1 MSKPNE
7 ETGKPP
13 VRPPP
18 ARGPLS
24 MSTDDSVS
32 EDVSSSGPLSHCRA
46 SADGDGGKESEAS
59 PLSSEATT
67 ASGLAVSE
75 DRVSASQTTGGT
87 VASRPVKLTPA
98 CDKIRGLCLGTDGTF
113 PPGRNLPFINP
124 SSLETLRA
132 LVEEIRSSGEMD
144 PKIWKDCEVRWLHLF
159 QLVEKQYQEQILA
172 QQDQYQCQIQL
183 IQDEIKALVQL
194 QNRQASLQQHAD
206 FPQTPTVKTGDGTKD
221 FILPFI
227 PADCAFPR
235 RVASDGDSP
244 AAPALSPFS
253 SPSPPPQRSETANPG
268 EERTATVLSSG
279 YGTLST
285 WETGPEAEPRCSA
298 GVQEDGEESHEPSV
312 HQQKTCGQ
320 VLTSWA
326 MRQKVRSKKNKAVPS
341 QIPEYEELPRSNA
354 ESARPPPE
362 STDSQEQEQEQLRHP
377 AASSSGFFPLR
388 RSDSFLSETSGLTYW
403 RLNECDLYHPLPDG
417 FESGAYFLQEV
428 STAQAAEPRISL
440 RELYQHK
447 QRTDVKRSD
456 WERSETAS
464 PLQAEAATA
473 RQSDRSS
480 AFTSP
485 SRFALLRPGP
495 PMTPDSMAECSLG
508 TDNVSEVSQEVPPTS
523 QVKTCPAAAREE
535 KSGHTR
541 SSTLKPGSPSGTS
554 LDPPRSPRTSSL
566 GDPVVLSLLRQNL
579 REKHSRHVADLKAYY
594 ESEIQVLRDKLDPR
608 HLPGDLERGNRVLAE
623 RCERLE
629 KALAE
634 ATKRIQQLE
643 ATNASLEKKLAE
655 WPDRY
660 AVAGAAVKSLRQRLE
675 DGKRSAREKDATAA
689 RLRACAKQQEAAALK
704 ARQEADESEA
714 KMEREGKMMKEL
726 LAQYERV
733 EKDKEGLKDNL
744 LAKENK
750 LARANDEIL
759 ELKRNVSK
767 LEGQVRQLEHENQAR
782 VCHTLHGVPQSSVA
796 GLYHHP
802 DLLRSPS
809 RGNTQPDITRK
820 RSPCPEPDP
829 PFRIIPPASVETLS
843 TGRHLRCASP
853 QGVEAVSP
861 QSARRQEE
869 SSGQRET
876 TPSLLTPIMRAIM
889 EMEET
894 RATESRAPWLASPRP
909 TLGVVELRHK
919 SPLQER
925 HTAGREALGGGS
937 PCAAQRSPL
946 GPQRSL
952 SPDGL
957 RSSSLPPPGLRS
969 IGPTTPTKRETLLA
983 PLSAKSSPKRCPTE
997 NYSTAF
1003 AHMMPREEH
1012 LHQSFD
1018 ADQRRHSLH
1027 SGSTPR
1033 KRLHFSSGDA
1043 HLGCEEDTP
1052 PPHVGQ
1058 VQSLAEAERLFDEL
1072 TQEKLQIEAALSRMP
1087 ASGARVSMQT
1097 RLDQVALE
1105 ERLERLNGDLGSIRM
1120 TLKRFHVLRSSAN
1133 T

>member
-1 MSKPNE
+1 
-7 ETGKPP
+7 
-13 VRPPP
+13 
-18 ARGPLS
+18 

-32 EDVSSSGPLSHCRA
+32 EDVSSSGPRSHCRA

-75 DRVSASQTTGGT
+75 DRLSASQTTGGT
-87 VASRPVKLTPA
+87 VASRPVKITPA
-98 CDKIRGLCLGTDGTF
+98 CDKIRGLCLGTDETF

-144 PKIWKDCEVRWLHLF
+144 PKIWKDCEGRWLHLF

-194 QNRQASLQQHAD
+194 QNRDPQI
-206 FPQTPTVKTGDGTKD
+206 PQTPTVKTGDGTKD

-227 PADCAFPR
+227 PADCTFPR
-235 RVASDGDSP
+235 RVASDSDSL

-253 SPSPPPQRSETANPG
+253 SPSPPPQRSEAANPG
-268 EERTATVLSSG
+268 EERTATMLSSG

-285 WETGPEAEPRCSA
+285 WETGPEAEPRYSA
-298 GVQEDGEESHEPSV
+298 AVQEDGEESHEPSV

-326 MRQKVRSKKNKAVPS
+326 MRQKVRSKKNKAGPS

-362 STDSQEQEQEQLRHP
+362 STDSQEQDQLQHP
-377 AASSSGFFPLR
+377 AASSSGFSPLR
-388 RSDSFLSETSGLTYW
+388 RSDSFLSDISGLTYW
-403 RLNECDLYHPLPDG
+403 RLNECDLYHPLPDS
-417 FESGAYFLQEV
+417 FENGAYFLQEV

-440 RELYQHK
+440 RELYHHK

-464 PLQAEAATA
+464 PLQAEA
-473 RQSDRSS
+473 DRSP
-480 AFTSP
+480 AFSSP
-485 SRFALLRPGP
+485 SRFASLRPGP

-523 QVKTCPAAAREE
+523 QVKTCTDAARE
-535 KSGHTR
+535 GHTR
-541 SSTLKPGSPSGTS
+541 SSTLKPGSPSGGG
-554 LDPPRSPRTSSL
+554 LDPSRSPRTSSL

-594 ESEIQVLRDKLDPR
+594 ESEIQVLRDKLDLR

-623 RCERLE
+623 RCEHLE
-629 KALAE
+629 KALGE
-634 ATKRIQQLE
+634 ATRRIQQLE

-689 RLRACAKQQEAAALK
+689 RLRARAKQQEAAALK

-714 KMEREGKMMKEL
+714 KREREGKMMTEL

-733 EKDKEGLKDNL
+733 EKDKEGLKYNL
-744 LAKENK
+744 LAKEDK
-750 LARANDEIL
+750 LARADDEIL

-782 VCHTLHGVPQSSVA
+782 VCQALHGVPQPSGA
-796 GLYHHP
+796 G
-802 DLLRSPS
+802 
-809 RGNTQPDITRK
+809 GNTQPDLTRK

-829 PFRIIPPASVETLS
+829 PFRISPPASVEIPS
-843 TGRHLRCASP
+843 TARHLRCASP
-853 QGVEAVSP
+853 QGVEALPP
-861 QSARRQEE
+861 QSAKRQ
-869 SSGQRET
+869 GET

-894 RATESRAPWLASPRP
+894 RATESRAPWLASPRA
-909 TLGVVELRHK
+909 TLGALELRHK

-925 HTAGREALGGGS
+925 QTAGREALGGGS
-937 PCAAQRSPL
+937 PL
-946 GPQRSL
+946 GPRRSL

-983 PLSAKSSPKRCPTE
+983 PLSAKSSPKRCPTD

-1003 AHMMPREEH
+1003 GHMMPREEH
-1012 LHQSFD
+1012 LHQSSD
-1018 ADQRRHSLH
+1018 ADRRRHSLH
-1027 SGSTPR
+1027 SASAPR
-1033 KRLHFSSGDA
+1033 KRLHFSSADA

-1052 PPHVGQ
+1052 PGPAPPPVGQ
-1058 VQSLAEAERLFDEL
+1058 VQSLAEVERLFDEL
-1072 TQEKLQIEAALSRMP
+1072 TQEKLQIEAALSRLP

-1097 RLDQVALE
+1097 RSDQVGDKTRAHHTASDGGLRGAPGAAERRPGLAPHDPEKIPRLAL
-1105 ERLERLNGDLGSIRM
+1105 
-1120 TLKRFHVLRSSAN
+1120 LRHHIATSVSA
-1133 T
+1133 TT